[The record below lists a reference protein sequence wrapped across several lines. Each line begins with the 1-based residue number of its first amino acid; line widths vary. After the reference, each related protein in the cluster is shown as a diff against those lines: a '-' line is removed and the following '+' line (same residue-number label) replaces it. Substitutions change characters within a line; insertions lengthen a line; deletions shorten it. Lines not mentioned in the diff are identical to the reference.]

1 MSPMISPEETRRA
14 GRPGAAETLHHA
26 WLEGGSSL
34 PALGDAGAALVR
46 AVSVDGVFAAL
57 ASAIARGTGARR
69 CFLWVKDPAHPDAF
83 LGTSLP
89 SETGGAYVPWRPAID
104 DRACWD
110 ACRRALAT
118 GRPVEALDGAP
129 ARRSLL
135 ALPLAT
141 SGEALGVLYVE
152 ADLPSHRLTDA
163 DLAWCQALAPLTA
176 AVLELGRLREARD
189 RQARELAETLEK
201 YRTAQHEA
209 STDALTGLANRRSFL
224 DHCDRQTA
232 IASRYG
238 APYAL
243 LMIDVD
249 HFKACNDIYGHA
261 AGDVVLRTVGATLTR
276 SIRQPDLAA
285 RYGGEEF
292 VILCPN
298 TDARKAALLAERVR
312 RAIAAA
318 RPEAEGFDLPP
329 GVTAS
334 IGVATYQAADP
345 HVASVIDRADRA
357 LYRAKRE
364 GRNRVVLAE

>member
-1 MSPMISPEETRRA
+1 MSPMTSPEETRRA
-14 GRPGAAETLHHA
+14 IRPVIGETLHHA
-26 WLEGGSSL
+26 WIEGGSLL
-34 PALGDAGAALVR
+34 PALSDASVAVLR
-46 AVSVDGVFAAL
+46 AESVEAVFAAM
-57 ASAIARGTGARR
+57 AAAIARGTGARR
-69 CFLWVKDPAHPDAF
+69 CFLWVKDPACPDVF
-83 LGTSLP
+83 LGTRIP
-89 SETGGAYVPWRPAID
+89 TETGGAFGPWRPAVD

-129 ARRSLL
+129 ARRSVL

-152 ADLPSHRLTDA
+152 ADLPAHRLTEA
-163 DLAWCQALAPLTA
+163 DLAWCQALAPVTA
-176 AVLELGRLREARD
+176 AALEIGRLHEARE
-189 RQARELAETLEK
+189 RQAHELAETLEK

-209 STDALTGLANRRSFL
+209 STDALTGLANRRCFL

-243 LMIDVD
+243 LLIDVD

-261 AGDVVLRTVGATLTR
+261 AGDLMLRTVGATLTR

-318 RPEAEGFDLPP
+318 RPQAEGFDLPP

-334 IGVATYQAADP
+334 IGVATYQAADT
-345 HVASVIDRADRA
+345 HVAAVIDRADRA
-357 LYRAKRE
+357 LYQAKHE
-364 GRNRVVLAE
+364 GRNRVVLAD